1 MRDDLGPGHCVGRLR
16 MTRGALAA
24 LADVVDVEEIGVA
37 FFIGRAD
44 PDGWSIRSV
53 ERVPNL
59 ADERYP
65 HKARG
70 DLRPRQ
76 SAWAYDPEVR
86 ATLDARAAEAGD
98 RIVALAHTHRHGRT
112 APSTLDWRRTRA
124 AELGAIIHGHS
135 GLVTLYRRGTIKAPG
150 AIVYRGRA
158 ASWPTSHRAFCAKP
172 ADLPASLADYPQI
185 ERCSLW

>member
-44 PDGWSIRSV
+44 PGGWSIRAV
-53 ERVPNL
+53 E
-59 ADERYP
+59 
-65 HKARG
+65 
-70 DLRPRQ
+70 
-76 SAWAYDPEVR
+76 
-86 ATLDARAAEAGD
+86 TGD
-98 RIVALAHTHRHGRT
+98 RIVALAHSHRHGRT

-135 GLVTLYRRGTIKAPG
+135 GLVTPCRRGTIKAPG

-158 ASWPTSHRAFCAKP
+158 TSWPRSHRALCASP

-185 ERCSLW
+185 ERWDP

>member
-86 ATLDARAAEAGD
+86 ATLEA
-98 RIVALAHTHRHGRT
+98 
-112 APSTLDWRRTRA
+112 RA